1 MTTKLVYVLTCSLDK
16 FYIEQALIAVF
27 SARHWNPDACIV
39 LMVDDKTDAL
49 LQGKRAEILEYVSEK
64 IVIPFEDASLSPM
77 YRSRWIKTSVR
88 QLVKGDFLFVD
99 CDTIVCRSLD
109 GIDNFDCTVGA
120 VLESHLLVR
129 DYCDSLRNRAVSANT
144 RIGVDLDEEKEYYS
158 SGVISV
164 KDSKVSYRLFEF
176 WHQFWLESQALGL
189 PIDLPNNCKSRPAV
203 CAVYKRISV
212 SSVERILKLPQTIFA
227 NAYIRRNK
235 GVSESFRFTLF
246 YLELFEI
253 LKLIRE
259 NVFDILDYCEL
270 RSSFRKS
277 INELLQIFF
286 FPLKL
291 QLDSRRSVLYKS
303 RELQKAYLLVDK
315 RTETDPLNYSMNF
328 YIRVLQGFS
337 APTAYFV
344 N

>member
-1 MTTKLVYVLTCSLDK
+1 MLSASELQCSFRCICPACQMDSAKSLYRHDAAVFYQLPGSLYRIPGNFSSLGIHK
-16 FYIEQALIAVF
+16 KHMRPAVRAAIRLGMVTSVFYIMIFPVTRIAH
-27 SARHWNPDACIV
+27 RKCGH
-39 LMVDDKTDAL
+39 
-49 LQGKRAEILEYVSEK
+49 
-64 IVIPFEDASLSPM
+64 
-77 YRSRWIKTSVR
+77 
-88 QLVKGDFLFVD
+88 
-99 CDTIVCRSLD
+99 RSL
-109 GIDNFDCTVGA
+109 C
-120 VLESHLLVR
+120 
-129 DYCDSLRNRAVSANT
+129 
-144 RIGVDLDEEKEYYS
+144 
-158 SGVISV
+158 SV
-164 KDSKVSYRLFEF
+164 VWY
-176 WHQFWLESQALGL
+176 
-189 PIDLPNNCKSRPAV
+189 IPNNCKSRPAV

-246 YLELFEI
+246 YLEPIEI
-253 LKLIRE
+253 LKLIRKI
-259 NVFDILDYCEL
+259 VFDLLDYCKL

-277 INELLQIFF
+277 INKLLQILF

-291 QLDSRRSVLYKS
+291 QLDPRRSVLYKS

-315 RTETDPLNYSMNF
+315 RAEPDPLNYSMNF